1 MLALGTPL
9 LWWAA
14 CFALLY
20 VLYRW
25 LFKRDWRAG
34 AIVCGVAAGYLP
46 WFLYQERTIF
56 LFYAVVFIPFLCLA
70 LAMMIGAI
78 LGPPGSSERRRID
91 RRGRRGRTRPAHR
104 LELHLFLPAL
114 HGPADPQDR
123 LAQPDVVR
131 QLGVSGGRPR
141 SRQRPRPARNDRAT
155 VRHLTVPGSRLA
167 GLPVSHRVR
176 WTFLCAY
183 PRTRLWEGIGGMRR
197 EVKYGLIGGSV
208 ALVAGVV
215 GGFTL
220 FGGSDESSPQEVRS
234 ADAKP
239 GDGAPK
245 VKTGPLSA
253 KEVHTTAQGFL
264 TAWQSGDAAK
274 AAELTD
280 HPDVAK
286 GALETFAKRAK
297 FSKVTLT
304 PGTPAGGK
312 VPYTVA
318 AQIDYKGTKA
328 PISYGTSMTVERDTR
343 TGKPRITWKPA
354 VLHPGLAEGDELRTG
369 EAEAPPIKAVDRN
382 GAELTPQAHPAL
394 AGVLDNL
401 RDKYGDKTNGKPGVE
416 LFIHRAKAA
425 KASAQQPDK
434 TLKELSKGTP
444 GTLKTTLDAALQTAA
459 EKAVKGKKSASA
471 AAVKPSTGE
480 ILALANSPEKGF
492 NLATQ
497 GSLAPGSTMKI
508 VTSAMLMDKG
518 MTVAGQGTPVP
529 QVRDGR
535 RLEVPEPRQVR
546 DQARHLRAE
555 LRRVLQQR
563 LHRTGEGPRGR
574 RPDEGG
580 PGRLRHRP
588 QLADRHPHLRRR
600 RPRAERRA
608 DGGVADR
615 PGRRPDEPAQR
626 RLARRDGPRRLLP
639 PAVHRLAVARQP
651 DAGQGAAHDEA
662 GHRARP
668 QVA

>member
-1 MLALGTPL
+1 
-9 LWWAA
+9 
-14 CFALLY
+14 
-20 VLYRW
+20 
-25 LFKRDWRAG
+25 
-34 AIVCGVAAGYLP
+34 
-46 WFLYQERTIF
+46 
-56 LFYAVVFIPFLCLA
+56 
-70 LAMMIGAI
+70 
-78 LGPPGSSERRRID
+78 
-91 RRGRRGRTRPAHR
+91 
-104 LELHLFLPAL
+104 
-114 HGPADPQDR
+114 
-123 LAQPDVVR
+123 
-131 QLGVSGGRPR
+131 
-141 SRQRPRPARNDRAT
+141 
-155 VRHLTVPGSRLA
+155 
-167 GLPVSHRVR
+167 
-176 WTFLCAY
+176 
-183 PRTRLWEGIGGMRR
+183 MRR

-239 GDGAPK
+239 GDSAPK

-280 HPDVAK
+280 HPDAAK

-328 PISYGTSMTVERDTR
+328 PVSYGTSMTVERDTR

-518 MTVAGQGTPVP
+518 MTSPGKEHPCPKYVTVGGWKFQNLDKTEIKHGTFAQSFAASCNNAFIGQAKDLADDDLTKEARDVFGIGLNWQTGIPTFDGAVPVQSDAQMAASLIGQGGVRMNPLNVASLSATVRAGSFHQPYIVAPSLDNRTLAKASRTMKPGTAAGLKSLMKLTATSGTAAEAMAGISGDVGAKTGSAEVDSQKKPNAWFTAYRDDVAAAAVVP
-529 QVRDGR
+529 ASGHGGSNAGPLVRAI
-535 RLEVPEPRQVR
+535 LT
-546 DQARHLRAE
+546 AS
-555 LRRVLQQR
+555 
-563 LHRTGEGPRGR
+563 
-574 RPDEGG
+574 
-580 PGRLRHRP
+580 
-588 QLADRHPHLRRR
+588 
-600 RPRAERRA
+600 
-608 DGGVADR
+608 
-615 PGRRPDEPAQR
+615 
-626 RLARRDGPRRLLP
+626 
-639 PAVHRLAVARQP
+639 
-651 DAGQGAAHDEA
+651 
-662 GHRARP
+662 
-668 QVA
+668 